1 MEFELQLLQ
10 GIWVRLGGESLNILG
25 QSSDLN
31 HVLIFQSGSDILG
44 RCQTV
49 KNALKLTEW
58 SCFISSRH
66 LARRLCLLHELID
79 VLFGSS
85 SLITVGLL

>member
-10 GIWVRLGGESLNILG
+10 GIWVRLGGESLDILG

-31 HVLIFQSGSDILG
+31 HVLIIQSGSDILG

-49 KNALKLTEW
+49 KNAL
-58 SCFISSRH
+58 
-66 LARRLCLLHELID
+66 
-79 VLFGSS
+79 
-85 SLITVGLL
+85 